1 VEAIK
6 SRCCKER
13 HYHGEVPRR
22 YYKMITPADQINDIE
37 VLPTDIFLDEIT
49 GGGGMPRGRICEFWG
64 AKDTGK
70 SSAALQVVA
79 AAQRAGL
86 KCLYIDVEFSLSTE
100 YAAKLGVDIS
110 KMDVLRESSAE
121 EFLDATEVAL
131 RSNKYQVLVLDSI
144 GDLSS
149 KAEQEK
155 AAGERTIGMQASLM
169 SKFSRMVAPL
179 VSLNKIL
186 FIGVNHERIDFM
198 GMGKVYQM
206 GGKKWSEKVKLSI
219 RFREKSGVVLKNGDT
234 QVGRVII
241 AKVDKN
247 HVWGTKGKEMEVNL
261 LNSFGFSQA
270 ANLLDVAISSG
281 AVSKVG
287 STYFIGETKLGTIG
301 KARSWAL
308 EPGNDDLLKVAIE
321 KYGQAL

>member
-1 VEAIK
+1 MPIFTAAK
-6 SRCCKER
+6 L
-13 HYHGEVPRR
+13 
-22 YYKMITPADQINDIE
+22 DDIE

-79 AAQRAGL
+79 AAQKRGL

-100 YAAKLGVDIS
+100 YAEKLGVDTS
-110 KMDVLRESSAE
+110 KMEVLRESSAE
-121 EFLDATEVAL
+121 EFLDATEEAL
-131 RSNKYQVLVLDSI
+131 RSKKYHVVVLDSI

-149 KAEQEK
+149 RAEQEK
-155 AAGERTIGMQASLM
+155 ASGERTIGIQASLM
-169 SKFSRMVAPL
+169 SKFSRMLAPL

-186 FIGVNHERIDFM
+186 FIGVNHERVDFM

-206 GGKKWSEKVKLSI
+206 GGKKWGEKVKFSI
-219 RFREKSGVVLKNGDT
+219 RFREKSNVILKSGDV

-247 HVWGTKGKEMEVNL
+247 HVWGTKGKEMEVQLMN
-261 LNSFGFSQA
+261 NDGFSVA
-270 ANLLDVAISSG
+270 ANLFEVALSKGVITKEGNTHYFSG
-281 AVSKVG
+281 
-287 STYFIGETKLGTIG
+287 EKLGTVG
-301 KARSWAL
+301 KAREWAK
-308 EPGNDDLLKVAIE
+308 ENVEQLKE
-321 KYGQAL
+321 ALGTA

>member
-1 VEAIK
+1 
-6 SRCCKER
+6 
-13 HYHGEVPRR
+13 
-22 YYKMITPADQINDIE
+22 MITPADQINDVQ
-37 VLPTDIFLDEIT
+37 VLPTGIFLDEIT
-49 GGGGMPRGRICEFWG
+49 GGGGMAMGRICEFWG

-79 AAQRAGL
+79 AAQKLGYR
-86 KCLYIDVEFSLSTE
+86 CLYIDVEFSLSTE

-110 KMDVLRESSAE
+110 KLDVLRESSAE

-247 HVWGTKGKEMEVNL
+247 HVWGTKGKEMEVQL
-261 LNSFGFSQA
+261 LNDFGFSVS
-270 ANLLDVAISSG
+270 ANLFEVALSSG
-281 AVSKVG
+281 VITKVG
-287 STYFIGETKLGTIG
+287 NTHYFSGEKIGTVG
-301 KARSWAL
+301 KAREWCKDNLDTLKEAL
-308 EPGNDDLLKVAIE
+308 GR
-321 KYGQAL
+321 Q